1 MKKLFCISLIVLLT
15 GCFGPAKFDAS
26 NEVAIKESTQKIVN
40 DLSED
45 KHEEFKKAL
54 MYFTI
59 GGSGGF
65 KSMMGAAL
73 AGNSSKTT
81 NEAMLAI
88 NLKKIDGLNGEQIL
102 EKYKANIEVD
112 RIKRE
117 ETRIKQEKEKIAREQ
132 KREKERIVREQKR
145 EKEKAERTQVNN
157 LKNEAQD
164 LLKSNK
170 FKEALVKYQA
180 MSEISSGIEA
190 AEIGIEKTTNAMNEF
205 SEKMNYIDKVE
216 ITEFVAKR
224 IDTYSKNNIPA
235 VRVSL
240 KNNGKKSLA
249 KVKVVVFFQ
258 DKDGNT
264 IFEED
269 YHPVLVSK
277 YSYGKS
283 NKPLKPGYVKEM
295 KEGEYYTLDSA
306 LTDWDEGKSI
316 AKVVDIEFSK

>member
-1 MKKLFCISLIVLLT
+1 MKKLFCISIIVLLT
-15 GCFGPAKFDAS
+15 GCFGLAKFDAT

-88 NLKKIDGLNGEQIL
+88 NLKKIDGLTGEQIL

-117 ETRIKQEKEKIAREQ
+117 ETRIKQEKEKT
-132 KREKERIVREQKR
+132 
-145 EKEKAERTQVNN
+145 ERTKIKN
-157 LKNEAQD
+157 LKNEAQE

-170 FKEALVKYQA
+170 FKEALVKYKS

-224 IDTYSKNNIPA
+224 IDTYSKKNIPA

-240 KNNGKKSLA
+240 KNNGKKSLD
-249 KVKVVVFFQ
+249 KVKVVVFFH
-258 DKDGNT
+258 DKNGNT

-283 NKPLKPGYVKEM
+283 NRPLKPGYVNEM

-306 LTDWDEGKSI
+306 LTDWVEGKSI

>member
-26 NEVAIKESTQKIVN
+26 NEVSIKESTQKIVN

-88 NLKKIDGLNGEQIL
+88 NLKKIDGLTGEQIL

-132 KREKERIVREQKR
+132 KREKE
-145 EKEKAERTQVNN
+145 KAERTKIKN
-157 LKNEAQD
+157 LKNEAQE

-170 FKEALVKYQA
+170 FKEALVKYKA
-180 MSEISSGIEA
+180 MSEISTGIEA

-224 IDTYSKNNIPA
+224 IDTYSKKNIPA

-240 KNNGKKSLA
+240 KNNGKKSLD
-249 KVKVVVFFQ
+249 KVKIVVFFQ
-258 DKDGNT
+258 DKNGNT

-306 LTDWDEGKSI
+306 LADWVEGKSI